1 MPLINGQKMACEPCI
16 RGHRST
22 KCTHANERLM
32 VPVRKPG
39 RPLSSCPHPPSKPCS
54 CGQVTAAIPRKQ
66 KCNCGPSTP
75 ATQIAGATN
84 GDSTTE
90 DSDTK
95 SPSPTGSKA
104 PSTSFRVQKTRRGS
118 TRKQSIDPT
127 SVERTDQSQLNII
140 PAPNGLNG
148 AGAGAISPTET
159 ASPMSAPS
167 QYGPAGMP
175 SIDHQINP
183 QQYMIPMFQQ
193 PIPNQMFFPPAPNG
207 GIPQATTNGAAASG
221 GCCGGGVDAKREE
234 SDADLLD
241 SQHISRHN
249 SVSNVSDGQSNSGV
263 KTKSCCSSKAENF
276 EPEAPTATTSNMQA
290 HAGPMM
296 MPQFPTPM
304 ATPPNMY
311 PYFAHPG
318 IFTYPPQ
325 YGTFMQPLQPD
336 QWKQMMA
343 AFNYGQIAAQQHAF
357 ELMNAGMGN
366 GPVVTPTAPPTHG
379 QVFEAKAGGTSHHCS
394 CGQEC
399 QCVGC
404 ATHPYNE
411 ATKDY
416 VRSAMLDQQ
425 DAPVENGDLTNGH
438 TSEQGASATH
448 TPPGGSAISMAQLP
462 PDGNITAPQTPSD
475 APSGLSEEQTLSASD
490 FFFVTYPFGEPCD
503 GESASCPCGDDCQ
516 CIGCVIHNIPDP
528 SQSIDQEA

>member
-1 MPLINGQKMACEPCI
+1 
-16 RGHRST
+16 
-22 KCTHANERLM
+22 M

-75 ATQIAGATN
+75 ATPTGGATN
-84 GDSTTE
+84 GDSATE
-90 DSDTK
+90 DSATEDSGTK

-104 PSTSFRVQKTRRGS
+104 SGTSFRVQKNRRGS

-127 SVERTDQSQLNII
+127 SVDRTDKSQLNVI

-175 SIDHQINP
+175 SMDHQLNP
-183 QQYMIPMFQQ
+183 QPYMFPMFQQ

-207 GIPQATTNGAAASG
+207 GIPQATTNGAAGSG
-221 GCCGGGVDAKREE
+221 SCCGGGVDAKRDE

-241 SQHISRHN
+241 SQHLSRHN
-249 SVSNVSDGQSNSGV
+249 SVSNASDGQSNSGA
-263 KTKSCCSSKAENF
+263 KKKSCCSSKVEKF
-276 EPEAPTATTSNMQA
+276 EPETPTATTSNIQA

-304 ATPPNMY
+304 ATPPNIY
-311 PYFAHPG
+311 SYFPHPG

-325 YGTFMQPLQPD
+325 YGTFMQPLQPE

-343 AFNYGQIAAQQHAF
+343 AFNYGQVAQQHAF
-357 ELMNAGMGN
+357 DFMNAGIAN
-366 GPVVTPTAPPTHG
+366 GPVATATAPPTHG
-379 QVFEAKAGGTSHHCS
+379 QVFEAKAGGTSHVCT
-394 CGQEC
+394 CGQAC

-411 ATKDY
+411 ATHDY
-416 VRSAMLDQQ
+416 IRSACSIMLDQQ
-425 DAPVENGDLTNGH
+425 DGTVGNGDLTNGYA
-438 TSEQGASATH
+438 SEQGSSATH
-448 TPPGGSAISMAQLP
+448 TPPGGSANSTSQLP

-475 APSGLSEEQTLSASD
+475 APSGLSDEQTLSAND
-490 FFFVTYPFGEPCD
+490 FFFVTYPFGDSCG

-516 CIGCVIHNIPDP
+516 CIGCVIHNNPDP
-528 SQSIDQEA
+528 SQAVDQEA